1 MRITPITHHFSIAH
15 VLTTVGGRARHPHP
29 PQRGCHF
36 STDPV
41 PAVVLIDVYYVN
53 IGLFRLRGD
62 QLVIMLW
69 LFWACFLVVACVA
82 VCRITLSNKNTA
94 QLRPHVLLGDLT
106 HPATGIITN
115 TCTPFARTKRAAASV
130 QNVGGSCTMP
140 CNANET
146 TTHPRRG
153 ERSQPTM

>member
-1 MRITPITHHFSIAH
+1 MRITHHFSIAH

-82 VCRITLSNKNTA
+82 VCRITLSNKNTGTA
-94 QLRPHVLLGDLT
+94 
-106 HPATGIITN
+106 AA
-115 TCTPFARTKRAAASV
+115 TCTAGRPYPPGNRDHHQYLYPICSYKEGCCECSKRRWIVYDAM
-130 QNVGGSCTMP
+130 Q
-140 CNANET
+140 
-146 TTHPRRG
+146 R
-153 ERSQPTM
+153 Q